1 VTTHPQR
8 FRRVL
13 AAYPTGVTAVAA
25 LVDGRPAGIS
35 ASSFTSVSL
44 EPALVSVC
52 IAHTSTTW
60 PLLRDLPRI
69 GVSVL
74 SAEQEHI
81 ARALASRDG
90 DRFEAIGWSAGSDGS
105 VRIDGAS
112 AWLDCSIDTVVRA
125 GDHDIVVL
133 RVVELDGDPAVDPLV
148 FHGSTY
154 RRRLG

>member
-1 VTTHPQR
+1 VTTDPMR

-13 AAYPTGVTAVAA
+13 AAYPTGVTAIAA

-74 SAEQEHI
+74 SAEQEHV
-81 ARALASRDG
+81 ARALGSRDG
-90 DRFEAIGWSAGSDGS
+90 DRFAAIGWSAGPDGS

>member
-1 VTTHPQR
+1 M
-8 FRRVL
+8 
-13 AAYPTGVTAVAA
+13 
-25 LVDGRPAGIS
+25 
-35 ASSFTSVSL
+35 
-44 EPALVSVC
+44 SVC

-60 PLLRDLPRI
+60 PRLRDLPRI

-74 SAEQEHI
+74 SAEQEHV

-90 DRFEAIGWSAGSDGS
+90 DRFATIGWSAGPDGS

-133 RVVELDGDPAVDPLV
+133 QVVELDGDPAVDPLV

>member
-1 VTTHPQR
+1 MTTDPQR

-13 AAYPTGVTAVAA
+13 AAYPTGVTVVAA
-25 LVDGRPAGIS
+25 MVDGRPLGIT

-60 PLLRDLPRI
+60 PSLRGLPRI

-74 SAEQEHI
+74 SAEQEPV
-81 ARALASRDG
+81 ARSLSSRAP
-90 DRFEAIGWSAGSDGS
+90 DRFDSIGWTAGSDGS

-112 AWLDCSIDTVVRA
+112 AWIDCSIENEVRA

-148 FHGSTY
+148 FHGSSY
-154 RRRLG
+154 RRRLV